1 MNDASSSS
9 SVVSEPVMFM
19 DRVAAGSMRDPDL
32 TVAEGVNWSVAA
44 GDYWVIAGLQGTG
57 KSDFLLMAGGL
68 MGPQKGR
75 YTLFG
80 ETMPIFDDARL
91 QTRLRLGLA
100 FEGGQ
105 LLAHLTV
112 RENVALPLRY
122 HHNLSAAQAHDA
134 VTEALEEMELSPW
147 ADTTPGNLSRNW
159 QKRVGLARAL
169 MLKPQLLL
177 VDDPI
182 AGMDLRQVQWWL
194 GFLDELARGRKWPGN
209 GPLTLVV
216 TTSDLRPWKGR
227 ARQFAMLHDKTFRIL
242 GGWPE
247 VEAGSSELVQQLLMN
262 EQAQPDERPTK
273 N

>member
-1 MNDASSSS
+1 MNSAPPTSDQ
-9 SVVSEPVMFM
+9 PVILME
-19 DRVAAGSMRDPDL
+19 DVTAGSMRDPDL
-32 TVAEGVNWSVAA
+32 TVAEGVSWSVAP
-44 GDYWVIAGLQGTG
+44 GDYWVVAGLQGTG
-57 KSDFLLMAGGL
+57 KSDFLLMMGGL
-68 MGPQKGR
+68 MGARKGSYR
-75 YTLFG
+75 LFG
-80 ETMPIFDDARL
+80 EPMPIFDDARL
-91 QTRLRLGLA
+91 PTSLRLGLA
-100 FEGGQ
+100 FDGGQ
-105 LLAHLTV
+105 LLAQLTV

-134 VTEALEEMELSPW
+134 VAEALEEMELSPW

-159 QKRVGLARAL
+159 RKRVGLARAL

-182 AGMDLRQVQWWL
+182 AGMDLPHVQWWL

-227 ARQFAMLHDKTFRIL
+227 ARQFALLHDKTFRIL

-247 VEAGSSELVQQLLMN
+247 VVADNSEVIQQLLMK
-262 EQAQPDERPTK
+262 ELSQPDGKPVET
-273 N
+273 

>member
-1 MNDASSSS
+1 MN
-9 SVVSEPVMFM
+9 SVPSIAPHPVMVM
-19 DRVAAGSMRDPDL
+19 EDIVTGSMRDPDL
-32 TVAEGVNWSVAA
+32 TVAEGVNWSVAP
-44 GDYWVIAGLQGTG
+44 GDYWVVAGLQGTG

-80 ETMPIFDDARL
+80 EPMPIFDDARL

-100 FEGGQ
+100 FDGGQ

-122 HHNLSAAQAHDA
+122 HHNLSAAQAHDVVA
-134 VTEALEEMELSPW
+134 EALEEMELSPW
-147 ADTTPGNLSRNW
+147 ADTTPGSLSRNW
-159 QKRVGLARAL
+159 RKRVGLARAL

-177 VDDPI
+177 IDDPI
-182 AGMDLRQVQWWL
+182 AGLDLRHVQWWL

-227 ARQFAMLHDKTFRIL
+227 ARQFAMLHDKTFRVL

-247 VEAGSSELVQQLLMN
+247 VEADNSELIQQLLMN
-262 EQAQPDERPTK
+262 EMAQPDESSAK
-273 N
+273 H

>member
-1 MNDASSSS
+1 MNAPPETANPTLIEMCGVTVGTLRDAAA
-9 SVVSEPVMFM
+9 
-19 DRVAAGSMRDPDL
+19 VAARD
-32 TVAEGVNWSVAA
+32 VNWRVRA
-44 GDYWVIAGLQGTG
+44 GEFWVVAGLDGTG

-68 MGPQKGR
+68 MGPQKGE

-100 FEGGQ
+100 FDGGQ

-134 VTEALEEMELSPW
+134 VAEALEEMELSPW
-147 ADTTPGNLSRNW
+147 ADTTPGSLSRNW

-194 GFLDELARGRKWPGN
+194 GFLDELARGRKWPGI

-247 VEAGSSELVQQLLMN
+247 VEADNSELIQQLLMN
-262 EQAQPDERPTK
+262 ELAQPDNDRQKTEP
-273 N
+273 

>member
-1 MNDASSSS
+1 MNGGASI
-9 SVVSEPVMFM
+9 
-19 DRVAAGSMRDPDL
+19 AAQPIMLMEDVDTASMRDPDL
-32 TVAEGVNWSVAA
+32 TVAKGVNWSVAP

-75 YTLFG
+75 YTLFD
-80 ETMPIFDDARL
+80 EPMPIFDEARV

-100 FEGGQ
+100 FDGGQ

-122 HHNLSAAQAHDA
+122 HHNLSAVQAHEA
-134 VTEALEEMELSPW
+134 VTEALEEMELGPW
-147 ADTTPGNLSRNW
+147 ADTTPGTLSRNW
-159 QKRVGLARAL
+159 QQRVGLARAL

-177 VDDPI
+177 IDNPI
-182 AGMDLRQVQWWL
+182 AGMDLRHMQWWL

-209 GPLTLVV
+209 GPLTLVA
-216 TTSDLRPWKGR
+216 TTSDLRPWKGH
-227 ARQFAMLHDKTFRIL
+227 ARQFAVLRDKAFRVL

-247 VEAGSSELVQQLLMN
+247 VEAANSELIQQLLMN
-262 EQAQPDERPTK
+262 EMA
-273 N
+273 